1 MRYAIWAILSM
12 ILLATFPPV
21 GIISLISFCISF
33 TTRNQREWVEQD
45 NPTKTTPQIED
56 IERELDDIET
66 SLNIIT
72 ENEKVTPIWDI
83 KPPEQ

>member
-21 GIISLISFCISF
+21 GIISLVSFCISF
-33 TTRNQREWVEQD
+33 ATRNQREWVEQD
-45 NPTKTTPQIED
+45 NLARTTSQIED
-56 IERELDDIET
+56 IERELDDIEA
-66 SLNIIT
+66 SLNTIT
-72 ENEKVTPIWDI
+72 SSEKVTPIWDI